1 MLQIKDI
8 IILKNKYP
16 FIANI
21 LYYLVVF
28 IHFIGYL
35 YLYISVY
42 FTNTIFYL
50 SVLLF
55 AIFCVILQWVI
66 IKCCF
71 LRKIE
76 NALSGNKPN
85 KYGNDINIFI
95 KPLTYLFDE
104 RIVYN
109 VYYYF
114 MKVYLLIVVVI
125 ILYKINNI
133 CKYNNLRK

>member
-1 MLQIKDI
+1 MLES
-8 IILKNKYP
+8 LANFSNKYP
-16 FIANI
+16 FFARI
-21 LYYLVVF
+21 LYYYVMF
-28 IHFIGYL
+28 IHFICYL

-42 FTNTIFYL
+42 FTNSIFYL
-50 SVLLF
+50 SILLF
-55 AIFCVILQWVI
+55 IIFCTILQWVI

-109 VYYYF
+109 IYYYF

-125 ILYKINNI
+125 SLYKINKI
-133 CKYNNLRK
+133 YANNCIIL